1 MILTFV
7 GVRGRSAATRVS
19 FEKDIEDA
27 NGASCCERR
36 AAV

>member
-7 GVRGRSAATRVS
+7 GVRGRSAATWAS

-27 NGASCCERR
+27 NGAS
-36 AAV
+36 